1 MDAGAYKASFSPPRR
16 PLTHASCAILIHLLQ
31 VDAGAYKAFRQPT
44 LRPEDGGIAVRLA
57 FIFTVCVPVPDPRP
71 PAPVPPAPTGPA
83 GPCVAAGLAAPHALC
98 PDPFHRYADAPFVE
112 RLFARLYSE
121 RHYYLF
127 HVDPA
132 GASAEFEKG
141 MRILCAKYANVFIS
155 KVKQPPGCE
164 GPIKAPL

>member
-1 MDAGAYKASFSPPRR
+1 
-16 PLTHASCAILIHLLQ
+16 

-57 FIFTVCVPVPDPRP
+57 FIFTVCVPVSHPRP
-71 PAPVPPAPTGPA
+71 PAPVPHAPSGPA
-83 GPCVAAGLAAPHALC
+83 GPVLPPALPPLTPC
-98 PDPFHRYADAPFVE
+98 PDPSHRYADAPFVE